1 MSGGPRLSDA
11 DIERA
16 VRLLDG
22 WTGKL
27 TWDRY
32 LAVLATEI
40 GHLYTKP
47 AMHKQPR
54 IIAAWNAT
62 RIRLAEARQEAGAT
76 RYGDAAIAAANR
88 RVERLRAENARLIQE
103 NRDLLERFQRW
114 AFNAARA
121 GLAPE
126 RLDAPLPTFRLEGG
140 RSRKMPR
147 TAN

>member
-1 MSGGPRLSDA
+1 MSAPRLKDA
-11 DIERA
+11 DIARA

-54 IIAAWNAT
+54 IIAAWEGT
-62 RIRLAEARQEAGAT
+62 KSRLAGARAEVGAV
-76 RYGDAAIAAANR
+76 RDGDAAIAAATR
-88 RVERLRAENARLIQE
+88 RVDRLRAENARLEQE

-114 AFNAARA
+114 AFNATRA
-121 GLAPE
+121 GLTPE
-126 RLDAPLPTFRLEGG
+126 RLDAPLPAIHPASIRRRNLSG
-140 RSRKMPR
+140 KR
-147 TAN
+147 T